1 MQEYMVGYRKSRFN
15 FLALVPVSKADK
27 VEQATAQAL
36 QLPSISN
43 DPRER
48 GVGVRSCVRETR
60 KVRRLDTMHWNIISY
75 PIPKSII
82 SQTSLNNLAKST
94 SWS

>member
-1 MQEYMVGYRKSRFN
+1 MVDYRKSRFN

-43 DPRER
+43 DPQER
-48 GVGVRSCVRETR
+48 GVGIR
-60 KVRRLDTMHWNIISY
+60 
-75 PIPKSII
+75 
-82 SQTSLNNLAKST
+82 
-94 SWS
+94 